1 MAYTDLKEEL
11 AKILNEDFNNRQSLQ
26 EVRRNVFLN
35 SESNKKQQEIIAEK
49 ESKLYELRTSVS
61 KIESEV
67 SSKAS
72 ELEQLK
78 AQLKQQSS
86 DYEEKE
92 NGFVDLINELKSQTE
107 GLQQQNSSLE
117 SLKNESNNLSI
128 QNADYASKIR
138 ELIFHIDAQNT
149 TQENLEKEIS
159 SLKRKLNSSD
169 AEKKQLSLSLSG
181 TSVKDEEITAL
192 KEELQ
197 STKQKV
203 VLLETQIKTA
213 GELIDAQNKSISNL
227 ENINLELKNELRN
240 AFKDYSMENELL
252 IRDNAELISDID
264 LLRLENEELHS
275 NKLEAKSE
283 ELIKLLSQLNIKE
296 TLILSLIEEKSS
308 LSSLVDDLKSN
319 SSNSN
324 ELSASI
330 SSLNSEITALTNQLS
345 ELENSS
351 KLNIE
356 ALEFE
361 KSNLNLTIVDLQTQ
375 QKDLESTHVS
385 SESSKD
391 EAFID
396 KLFKQ
401 IDLLND
407 EKLTLETDNEDA
419 KSALNELQAK
429 YEGLSQVIENQK
441 LDMSDLEERNKQI
454 KLATTLAVSGKDKT
468 GLKLKI
474 NELVREIDKCIALLS
489 V

>member
-35 SESNKKQQEIIAEK
+35 SESSKKQQEIIAEK

-67 SSKAS
+67 SSKTS
-72 ELEQLK
+72 ELEQVQ
-78 AQLKQQSS
+78 AQLKQQALEA
-86 DYEEKE
+86 EEKE
-92 NGFVDLINELKSQTE
+92 NGFLDLINELKSQITN
-107 GLQQQNSSLE
+107 LQ
-117 SLKNESNNLSI
+117 NESASLSSFKDEANNLSI

-149 TQENLEKEIS
+149 TQEKLEKEIS
-159 SLKRKLNSSD
+159 TLKGKLSSSD
-169 AEKKQLSLSLSG
+169 AEKTQLSLSLSG
-181 TSVKDEEITAL
+181 TSAKDEEITAL
-192 KEELQ
+192 NEELQ

-213 GELIDAQNKSISNL
+213 NDLIDAQNKSISNL
-227 ENINLELKNELRN
+227 ESTHLELKNELNN

-264 LLRLENEELHS
+264 LLRLENEELLS
-275 NKLEAKSE
+275 NKLEAKSD

-296 TLILSLIEEKSS
+296 TLILSLIDEKAA
-308 LSSLVDDLKSN
+308 LLSLVDDLKSN
-319 SSNSN
+319 SSNSS

-375 QKDLESTHVS
+375 LKELESVNIS
-385 SESSKD
+385 SESAKD

-407 EKLTLETDNEDA
+407 EKLTLETDNEEA
-419 KSALNELQAK
+419 KSALIELQAK

>member
-1 MAYTDLKEEL
+1 MAYTELKEEL

-26 EVRRNVFLN
+26 EVRRNIFLN
-35 SESNKKQQEIIAEK
+35 SESSKKQQEIISEK
-49 ESKLYELRTSVS
+49 ESKLAELRSSVS
-61 KIESEV
+61 KFEFEV
-67 SSKAS
+67 NSKSS
-72 ELEQLK
+72 ELEQLQ
-78 AQLKQQSS
+78 AQLKQQAQEA
-86 DYEEKE
+86 EEKE
-92 NGFVDLINELKSQTE
+92 NGFLDLINELKFQISN
-107 GLQQQNSSLE
+107 LQ
-117 SLKNESNNLSI
+117 NESANLSLFKDEANALSI

-159 SLKRKLNSSD
+159 LLKGKLSSSD
-169 AEKKQLSLSLSG
+169 AEKAQLSLSLSG
-181 TSVKDEEITAL
+181 TSVKDEEISAL
-192 KEELQ
+192 NEELQ

-203 VLLETQIKTA
+203 VLLEGQIKTA
-213 GELIDAQNKSISNL
+213 NDLIDAQNKSISNL
-227 ENINLELKNELRN
+227 ENLNLELKNELSN
-240 AFKDYSMENELL
+240 SLKDFTMENELL
-252 IRDNAELISDID
+252 IRDNSDLIAEMD
-264 LLRLENEELHS
+264 LLKLENEELLS

-296 TLILSLIEEKSS
+296 TLILSLIEEKSA
-308 LSSLVDDLKSN
+308 LLTLVDELKNS
-319 SSNSN
+319 SSNST

-361 KSNLNLTIVDLQTQ
+361 KNNLNLTIVDLQTQ
-375 QKDLESTHVS
+375 LKDLESNQLS

-401 IDLLND
+401 IDILND
-407 EKLTLETDNEDA
+407 EKLTLETDNEEA
-419 KSALNELQAK
+419 KSALKELQAK
-429 YEGLSQVIENQK
+429 YENLSQVIENQK
-441 LDMSDLEERNKQI
+441 LEMTDLEERNKQI

>member
-1 MAYTDLKEEL
+1 MAYTELKEEL

-26 EVRRNVFLN
+26 EVRRDIFLN
-35 SESNKKQQEIIAEK
+35 SESSKKQQEIISEK
-49 ESKLYELRTSVS
+49 ESKLAELRSSVS
-61 KIESEV
+61 KFEFEV
-67 SSKAS
+67 NSKSS
-72 ELEQLK
+72 ELEQLQ
-78 AQLKQQSS
+78 AQLKQQAQEA
-86 DYEEKE
+86 EEKE
-92 NGFVDLINELKSQTE
+92 NGFLDLINELKFQISN
-107 GLQQQNSSLE
+107 LQ
-117 SLKNESNNLSI
+117 NESANLSLFKDEANALSI

-149 TQENLEKEIS
+149 TQESLEKEIS
-159 SLKRKLNSSD
+159 LLKGKLSSSD
-169 AEKKQLSLSLSG
+169 AEKAQLSLSLSG

-192 KEELQ
+192 NEELQ

-203 VLLETQIKTA
+203 VLLEGQIKTA
-213 GELIDAQNKSISNL
+213 NDLIDAQNKSISNL
-227 ENINLELKNELRN
+227 ENLNLELKNELSN
-240 AFKDYSMENELL
+240 SLKDFTMENELL
-252 IRDNAELISDID
+252 IRDNSDLIAEMD
-264 LLRLENEELHS
+264 LLKLENEELLS

-296 TLILSLIEEKSS
+296 TLILSLIEEKSA
-308 LSSLVDDLKSN
+308 LLALVDELKNSSSN
-319 SSNSN
+319 SS

-361 KSNLNLTIVDLQTQ
+361 KNNLNLTIVDLQTQ
-375 QKDLESTHVS
+375 LKDLESNQLS

-401 IDLLND
+401 IDILND
-407 EKLTLETDNEDA
+407 EKLTLETDNEEA
-419 KSALNELQAK
+419 KSALKELQAK
-429 YEGLSQVIENQK
+429 YENLSQVIENQK
-441 LDMSDLEERNKQI
+441 LEMTDLEERNKQI

>member
-72 ELEQLK
+72 ELEQVQ
-78 AQLKQQSS
+78 AQLKQQRLES
-86 DYEEKE
+86 EEKE
-92 NGFVDLINELKSQTE
+92 NGFLDLINELKSQITN
-107 GLQQQNSSLE
+107 LQ
-117 SLKNESNNLSI
+117 NESASLSSFKDEANNLSI

-149 TQENLEKEIS
+149 TQEKLEKEIS
-159 SLKRKLNSSD
+159 SLKGKLNSSD
-169 AEKKQLSLSLSG
+169 AEKTQLSLSLSG

-192 KEELQ
+192 NEELQ

-213 GELIDAQNKSISNL
+213 GELIDAQNKSIYNL
-227 ENINLELKNELRN
+227 ENINLELKNELSN

-264 LLRLENEELHS
+264 LLRLENEELLS

-308 LSSLVDDLKSN
+308 LLRLVDDLKSN

-361 KSNLNLTIVDLQTQ
+361 KSNLSLTIVDLQTQ
-375 QKDLESTHVS
+375 LKDLESTQVS

-407 EKLTLETDNEDA
+407 KKLTLETDNEEA

-441 LDMSDLEERNKQI
+441 LDMLDLEERNKQI